1 MHIDMNWLKKCYLML
16 LVLFNH
22 EVVATL
28 WWSVDMKSVQSV
40 IESF

>member
-1 MHIDMNWLKKCYLML
+1 MHIDMSWLKKCYLML

-22 EVVATL
+22 EVVPTL
-28 WWSVDMKSVQSV
+28 LWSVDMKSVQSV